1 MISVSLTASHVN
13 RIPFSE
19 GPSHLL
25 SNLLAFSR
33 FMNSQSI
40 RGSRV
45 SIGGC

>member
-19 GPSHLL
+19 DPSHLL
-25 SNLLAFSR
+25 SNLLAFPR